1 MNRHDLIP
9 AHLFCTS
16 HHIEISFINDLQQ
29 QGLLQAEV
37 IEGEV
42 YMHPEA
48 LPSLEKMMHFHYDL
62 DINIEGIESILHLL
76 QKMDSLNAELS
87 TLRNRIRFYE
97 NVE

>member
-62 DINIEGIESILHLL
+62 DINTVSYTHLDVYKRQGVGNNTFL
-76 QKMDSLNAELS
+76 
-87 TLRNRIRFYE
+87 
-97 NVE
+97 